1 MKLKPQAISKAIALL
16 LTIITSAAISIR
28 ANAQDTQYQYL
39 SGTDKDHTVTW
50 DFLINTGMRSGTWS
64 KIQVPSNWEQQG
76 FGTYN
81 YYKDTQNPNEQGKY
95 KYHFKVPASSSGK
108 NVFIVFE
115 ASMTETEV
123 QINGQSAGPIHQG
136 GFYRFKYDITKLL
149 HYGGDNLLEVAVS
162 KRSTNESVNQA
173 ERKADF
179 WLFGGIFRPVYLE
192 IVPDRYIDRIAI
204 DAKANGV
211 LNLDVYTANVGDNL
225 IKAQV
230 QKLNGQPVGQPFTIS
245 TKPGEQ
251 KVTLHQQIN
260 GISPWNPESP
270 NLYNL
275 VVTLSGAHGI
285 IHRVK
290 QRFGFR
296 TAELRLHDGFYVNG
310 QKVIFKGVCRH
321 SEWPESGRALSK
333 DISLLDV
340 RLMKEMNMNAVR
352 MSHYPPDQHFL
363 DVCDS
368 LGMFVLDELTGWQA
382 KYDTVVGRKLVK
394 ELVVRDVNHP
404 SIVIWDNGNEGGW
417 NTGLDG
423 DYAKYDP
430 QNRLVIHPWEKF
442 NGTDNKHYP
451 DYNYVENSVLY
462 GKEVFFPTEFM
473 HGLEDGGQGSGLDDF
488 WSLMLKH
495 PYLGGGFLWSFHDEG
510 VARTDRNGQIDIQ
523 GNAAPDGI
531 LGPHREKEAS
541 YYTIKEIWSPVQV
554 ELKSLPQN
562 FDGRLALENRYIY
575 TNLSNC
581 SFVWKLVSLPLPG
594 STSSS
599 NKTNISGT
607 VTSALAPGE
616 KGFVQ
621 LRLPADWKNSDVL
634 YLTAY
639 DPFKK
644 ELFTWSWPIKAPE
657 EAVSKIAQKPAANI
671 DATENDSSLIIKSD
685 GISYYFDKKTGNIQK
700 VVNAKAE
707 ISLSGGPV
715 VAGAKHTLKQ
725 LKYYLSGQ
733 DMIVEPVYEGGPQ
746 FNVKWTF
753 TSGKLV
759 KLDYQYAL
767 RGELDFMGITFNYP
781 EEKVKGMKWEGRGPY
796 RVWKNR
802 LKGQQFGVWHKDY
815 NNTITGESWNYPEFK
830 GYHADVYWVTIENKE
845 SPFTVYTTQKGTFF
859 QMLKPAKPVSAS
871 NNNTNPPFPEGDIGF
886 LDAISPMGTKF
897 QTADKLG
904 PQSQKNIQ
912 MNYAPIK
919 GSLWFDFRNN

>member
-1 MKLKPQAISKAIALL
+1 MRFDTKYKINAVTIFAVLMLAISPKVK
-16 LTIITSAAISIR
+16 
-28 ANAQDTQYQYL
+28 AQDTQYQYL
-39 SGTDKDHTVTW
+39 SGTDKDHTVAW
-50 DFLINTGMRSGTWS
+50 DFLINTGMKSGIWS

-95 KYHFKVPASSSGK
+95 KYHFSVPASSSGK
-108 NVFIVFE
+108 TISIVFE

-123 QINGQSAGPIHQG
+123 QINGQSAGPVHQG

-149 HYGGDNLLEVAVS
+149 HFGGDNLLEVTVS
-162 KRSTNESVNQA
+162 KKSTNESVNQA

-192 IVPDRYIDRIAI
+192 TVPKTHIDRIAI
-204 DAKANGV
+204 NAKADGM
-211 LNLDVYTANVGDNL
+211 LSLDVFVANTANNNK
-225 IKAQV
+225 IIAQV
-230 QKLNGQPVGQPFTIS
+230 QRLNGQPIGGTFTTPVSTNQEKIS
-245 TKPGEQ
+245 LKQ
-251 KVTLHQQIN
+251 LVKNIL
-260 GISPWNPESP
+260 PWNPESP

-275 VVTLSGAHGI
+275 VVSINGPNGI
-285 IHRVK
+285 IHRIK

-296 TAELRLHDGFYVNG
+296 TAELRFHDGFYVNNK
-310 QKVIFKGVCRH
+310 KVVFKGVCRH

-340 RLMKEMNMNAVR
+340 KLMKEMNMNAVR

-442 NGTDNKHYP
+442 NGADNKHYP
-451 DYNYVENSVLY
+451 DYNYVVNSVLY

-473 HGLEDGGQGSGLDDF
+473 HGLEDGGQGAGLDDF

-495 PYLGGGFLWSFHDEG
+495 PHLGGGFLWSFHDEG

-554 ELKSLPQN
+554 ETKALPQN
-562 FDGRLALENRYIY
+562 FDGKLPVENRYTY
-575 TNLSNC
+575 TNLSQC
-581 SFVWKLVSLPLPG
+581 KFEWKLVSLALPG
-594 STSSS
+594 NSKLKPKTDASGVAASS
-599 NKTNISGT
+599 
-607 VTSALAPGE
+607 LAPGE
-616 KGFVQ
+616 KGFLQ
-621 LRLPADWKNSDVL
+621 LKLPAGWKNSDVL

-644 ELFTWSWPIKAPE
+644 ELFTWSWPVKSPGIFDSKLPVLQADNIEVTETDASLVIKA
-657 EAVSKIAQKPAANI
+657 A
-671 DATENDSSLIIKSD
+671 
-685 GISYYFDKKTGNIQK
+685 GITYYFDKKTGNIQK
-700 VVNAKAE
+700 VVNARAE

-715 VAGAKHTLKQ
+715 VAGVNHTLKQ
-725 LKYYLSGQ
+725 LRHYTSGQ
-733 DMIVEPVYEGGPQ
+733 DLIVEPTYEGGQQ
-746 FNVKWTF
+746 FTVKWTF
-753 TSGKLV
+753 SPGKLV
-759 KLDYQYAL
+759 KLDYQYAI
-767 RGELDFMGITFNYP
+767 RGEADFMGITFRYP
-781 EEKVKGMKWEGRGPY
+781 EANITGMKWEGRGPY

-802 LKGQQFGVWHKDY
+802 LKGQQFGIWHKDY

-830 GYHADVYWVTIENKE
+830 GYHADVYWVTVENKE
-845 SPFTVYTTQKGTFF
+845 SPFTVYTTQNGTFF
-859 QMLKPAKPVSAS
+859 QMLKPAKPTAAS
-871 NNNTNPPFPEGDIGF
+871 NDNTNPPFPDGDIGF
-886 LDAISPMGTKF
+886 MDAISPIGTKF
-897 QTADKLG
+897 QSADKLG
-904 PQSQKNIQ
+904 PQSQKNMQ
-912 MNYAPIK
+912 MNYAPTK
-919 GSLWFDFRNN
+919 GSLWFDFRN

>member
-382 KYDTVVGRKLVK
+382 KYD
-394 ELVVRDVNHP
+394 
-404 SIVIWDNGNEGGW
+404 
-417 NTGLDG
+417 
-423 DYAKYDP
+423 
-430 QNRLVIHPWEKF
+430 
-442 NGTDNKHYP
+442 
-451 DYNYVENSVLY
+451 
-462 GKEVFFPTEFM
+462 
-473 HGLEDGGQGSGLDDF
+473 
-488 WSLMLKH
+488 
-495 PYLGGGFLWSFHDEG
+495 
-510 VARTDRNGQIDIQ
+510 
-523 GNAAPDGI
+523 
-531 LGPHREKEAS
+531 
-541 YYTIKEIWSPVQV
+541 
-554 ELKSLPQN
+554 
-562 FDGRLALENRYIY
+562 
-575 TNLSNC
+575 
-581 SFVWKLVSLPLPG
+581 
-594 STSSS
+594 
-599 NKTNISGT
+599 
-607 VTSALAPGE
+607 
-616 KGFVQ
+616 
-621 LRLPADWKNSDVL
+621 
-634 YLTAY
+634 
-639 DPFKK
+639 
-644 ELFTWSWPIKAPE
+644 WP
-657 EAVSKIAQKPAANI
+657 
-671 DATENDSSLIIKSD
+671 
-685 GISYYFDKKTGNIQK
+685 
-700 VVNAKAE
+700 
-707 ISLSGGPV
+707 
-715 VAGAKHTLKQ
+715 
-725 LKYYLSGQ
+725 
-733 DMIVEPVYEGGPQ
+733 
-746 FNVKWTF
+746 
-753 TSGKLV
+753 
-759 KLDYQYAL
+759 
-767 RGELDFMGITFNYP
+767 
-781 EEKVKGMKWEGRGPY
+781 
-796 RVWKNR
+796 
-802 LKGQQFGVWHKDY
+802 
-815 NNTITGESWNYPEFK
+815 
-830 GYHADVYWVTIENKE
+830 
-845 SPFTVYTTQKGTFF
+845 
-859 QMLKPAKPVSAS
+859 
-871 NNNTNPPFPEGDIGF
+871 
-886 LDAISPMGTKF
+886 
-897 QTADKLG
+897 
-904 PQSQKNIQ
+904 
-912 MNYAPIK
+912 
-919 GSLWFDFRNN
+919 